1 MDEEK
6 EEIETTIDTD
16 DTQTITIQINVT
28 DPVVEKEIQSWHESA
43 KTALYIFFGI
53 PIVGFLILAF
63 LIFL

>member
-28 DPVVEKEIQSWHESA
+28 DPVVEKEIKSWHESD
-43 KTALYIFFGI
+43 KTSLAIFFGV
-53 PIVGFLILAF
+53 PIIGFLILAF